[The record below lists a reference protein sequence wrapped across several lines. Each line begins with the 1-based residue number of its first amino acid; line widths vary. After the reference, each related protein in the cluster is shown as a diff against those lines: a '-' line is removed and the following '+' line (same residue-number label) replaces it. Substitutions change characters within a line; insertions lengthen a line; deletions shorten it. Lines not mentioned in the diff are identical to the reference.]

1 MAEKYKPLFIAPH
14 PLKDSHPGFISPG
27 NIDIL
32 ERAKLSVP
40 NPLDGRPSS
49 VYSTSVNFGDGEVL
63 IPRVIPN
70 GRGGWTVDVSKRADQ
85 AIEHYKKTGE
95 HLGVF
100 KTSEDATAY
109 GDILHK
115 QQEAAGALKQKPLE
129 VY

>member
-1 MAEKYKPLFIAPH
+1 MADKHKPLFVAPM
-14 PLKDSHPGFISPG
+14 PDGSFHPGLLSPG

-40 NPLDGRPSS
+40 NPLVGGNSS

-63 IPRVIPN
+63 IPRVIPD
-70 GRGGWTVDVSKRADQ
+70 GKGGWTVDVTERADQ
-85 AIEHYKKTGE
+85 AVEHYKKTGE

-100 KTSEDATAY
+100 KTPAEATAY

-115 QQEAAGALKQKPLE
+115 QQEASGAPKPPPQE

>member
-1 MAEKYKPLFIAPH
+1 MAEKPKPLFVAPH
-14 PLKDSHPGFISPG
+14 PSGDFHPGLISPG

-40 NPLDGRPSS
+40 NPLGGNSS

-63 IPRVIPN
+63 IPRVIPD
-70 GRGGWTVDVSKRADQ
+70 GKGGWTVDVSEMADQ
-85 AIEHYKKTGE
+85 AVAHYKKTGE
-95 HLGVF
+95 NLGTF
-100 KTSEDATAY
+100 KTPQDATAY

-115 QQEAAGALKQKPLE
+115 QQEAAGAAKPEPTE